1 MTATPI
7 SKIKKMIEQSLN
19 HEMDPSNFR
28 KGIHTLKQRNFLNL
42 VREENLS
49 ISISLTA
56 IGRTE
61 AEKIHKER
69 TDEISEPKKIK
80 KDISIES
87 IIKNAT
93 AGLLNSELQDLF
105 ICKFKSIASEFSSS
119 HNFTSQQAFESV
131 FLKEVLA
138 FGESSYLNVRIMRNI
153 ARNITT

>member
-1 MTATPI
+1 MKRFRLSKNQKNILFVLFLLETKKIMTATPI

-19 HEMDPSNFR
+19 QEIDPSNFR

-49 ISISLTA
+49 ISIFLTA
-56 IGRTE
+56 IGRIE

-80 KDISIES
+80 KDIES

-93 AGLLNSELQDLF
+93 TGLLNSELQELF
-105 ICKFKSIASEFSSS
+105 ICKFKSIASEFIS
-119 HNFTSQQAFESV
+119 
-131 FLKEVLA
+131 
-138 FGESSYLNVRIMRNI
+138 
-153 ARNITT
+153 

>member
-19 HEMDPSNFR
+19 QEIDPSNFR

-49 ISISLTA
+49 ISIFLTA
-56 IGRTE
+56 IGRIE

-80 KDISIES
+80 KDIES

-93 AGLLNSELQDLF
+93 TGLLNSELQELF
-105 ICKFKSIASEFSSS
+105 ICKFKSIASEFIS
-119 HNFTSQQAFESV
+119 
-131 FLKEVLA
+131 
-138 FGESSYLNVRIMRNI
+138 
-153 ARNITT
+153 